1 MKAIFKKIIVEII
14 SFESR
19 IVLKKY
25 KPFIIA
31 VTGSVGKTS
40 TKDAIY
46 TALSTTYKVRKS
58 EKSFNSELGVP
69 LTILGCPNGWSSF
82 FVWIKNILHGLEL
95 IVFAN
100 DYPKYLI
107 LEIGADRP
115 GDIRDITSW
124 LHPDISVVTR
134 VGKVAAHVEYFSSP
148 EELAKEKAYLAKG
161 LKKDGILILSSDD
174 EIVKGITSEQAKETI
189 HFGLNTNAK
198 DIHLA
203 YENGK
208 VVGMSMNLIIE
219 GEEKNI
225 QTRGVVGTHHVYP
238 IIVAAIVAKKVGVPL
253 DAVVKAFESHVP
265 PRGRMNV
272 LKGKNNITL
281 LDDTYNSSP
290 DAVYSALET
299 LKEIQG
305 NRRVAILG
313 DMLELGKYAVEA
325 HAQVGEAARQSAQ
338 LVISVGLRSRGMNAQ
353 HHFNTSIEAAEK
365 VPALLR
371 DGDIVLVKGSQG
383 IRMERI
389 VKVLLDPSID
399 SANVLVRQEKEW
411 MHR

>member
-19 IVLKKY
+19 LVLKKY

-46 TALSTTYKVRKS
+46 TALSSTYNVRKS

-69 LTILGCPNGWSSF
+69 LTILGCPNGWSSLII
-82 FVWIKNILHGLEL
+82 WLKNIFHGIEL
-95 IVFAN
+95 IIFN
-100 DYPKYLI
+100 NEYPKYLI
-107 LEIGADRP
+107 LEVGADRP
-115 GDIRDITSW
+115 GDIKNLTDW
-124 LHPDISVVTR
+124 LHPDISIITR
-134 VGKVAAHVEYFSSP
+134 IGKVSAHVEYFTNP
-148 EELAKEKAYLAKG
+148 EELLKEKSYLAKG
-161 LKKDGILILSSDD
+161 LKKGGILVLSSDD
-174 EIVKGITSEQAKETI
+174 EIVSSIKTDQAGEII
-189 HFGLNTNAK
+189 HFGLDTNAK
-198 DIHLA
+198 NITFA
-203 YENGK
+203 YDNEK
-208 VVGMSMNLIIE
+208 VIGMSMTIVVD
-219 GEEKNI
+219 GQEKMI
-225 QTRGVVGTHHVYP
+225 QTKGVVGTHHVYP
-238 IIVAAIVAKKVGVPL
+238 LIVAAIVAKKVGIGL
-253 DAVVKAFESHVP
+253 ETSIKALETHIS

-272 LKGKNNITL
+272 LKGKNNITI

-290 DAVYSALET
+290 DAVYSALQT
-299 LKEIQG
+299 LKEI
-305 NRRVAILG
+305 NAKRKVAILG

-325 HAQVGEAARQSAQ
+325 HVKVGEIAKQSAV
-338 LVISVGLRSRGMNAQ
+338 LVISVGLRSRGMNAH

-411 MHR
+411 LNR

>member
-1 MKAIFKKIIVEII
+1 MKSILKKIIVEIV

-19 IVLKKY
+19 LVLKKY

-46 TALSTTYKVRKS
+46 TALSSTYNVRKS

-69 LTILGCPNGWSSF
+69 LTILGCPNGWSSLV
-82 FVWIKNILHGLEL
+82 VWMKNILHGLEL
-95 IVFAN
+95 IVFTN
-100 DYPKYLI
+100 PYPKYLI

-115 GDIRDITSW
+115 GDIRAITSW
-124 LHPDISVVTR
+124 IHPDISIITR
-134 VGKVAAHVEYFSSP
+134 VGKVAAHVEYFPNP

-161 LKKDGILILSSDD
+161 LKKDGILILSADD
-174 EIVKGITSEQAKETI
+174 EIVSKITAEQAKETI
-189 HFGLNTNAK
+189 YFGLATNAK
-198 DIHLA
+198 NISSELT
-203 YENGK
+203 
-208 VVGMSMNLIIE
+208 GMSMTLVID
-219 GEEKNI
+219 GEEKAI
-225 QTRGVVGTHHVYP
+225 RTKGVVGTHHVYP
-238 IIVAAIVAKKVGVPL
+238 LIVAAIVAKKVGIPL
-253 DAVVKAFESHVP
+253 DTVVTSLESHIS

-272 LKGKNNITL
+272 LKGKNNITII
-281 LDDTYNSSP
+281 DDTYNSSP

-305 NRRVAILG
+305 SRKVAILG
-313 DMLELGKYAVEA
+313 DMLELGKYAVEEHRKLGDIA
-325 HAQVGEAARQSAQ
+325 KQNAD
-338 LVISVGLRSRGMNAQ
+338 LLISVGLRARGMNAQ

-371 DGDIVLVKGSQG
+371 EGDIVLIKGSQG
-383 IRMERI
+383 IRMERV
-389 VKVLLDPSID
+389 VKALLDPSLD

-411 MHR
+411 LSR

>member
-1 MKAIFKKIIVEII
+1 MKSILKKIIVEIV

-19 IVLKKY
+19 LVLKKY

-46 TALSTTYKVRKS
+46 TALSSTYNVRKS

-69 LTILGCPNGWSSF
+69 LTILGCPNGWSSLV
-82 FVWIKNILHGLEL
+82 VWMKNILHGLEL
-95 IVFAN
+95 IIFTN
-100 DYPKYLI
+100 PYPKYLI

-115 GDIRDITSW
+115 GDIQQITSW
-124 LHPDISVVTR
+124 LRPDISVITK
-134 VGKVAAHVEYFSSP
+134 VGKVAAHVEYFPNP
-148 EELAKEKAYLAKG
+148 EALAKEKAYLAKG
-161 LKKDGILILSSDD
+161 LKKDGILILSADD
-174 EIVKGITSEQAKETI
+174 EIVSKITAEQAKETI
-189 HFGLNTNAK
+189 HFGLALNAK
-198 DIHLA
+198 NISSSLT
-203 YENGK
+203 
-208 VVGMSMNLIIE
+208 GMSMTLVIE
-219 GEEKNI
+219 GEEKTI
-225 QTRGVVGTHHVYP
+225 QTKGVVGTHHVYP
-238 IIVAAIVAKKVGVPL
+238 VIVAAIVAKKMGIPL
-253 DAVVKAFESHVP
+253 DTIVKSLESHVS

-272 LKGKNNITL
+272 LKGKNNITII
-281 LDDTYNSSP
+281 DDTYNSSP

-299 LKEIQG
+299 LKELQG
-305 NRRVAILG
+305 ARKVAILG

-325 HAQVGEAARQSAQ
+325 HVKVGEAARQSAN

-383 IRMERI
+383 IRMERV
-389 VKVLLDPSID
+389 VKALLDPSLNPKD
-399 SANVLVRQEKEW
+399 YLVRQEPEW
-411 MHR
+411 LSR

>member
-1 MKAIFKKIIVEII
+1 MKSILKKIIVEII
-14 SFESR
+14 SFEAR
-19 IVLKKY
+19 LVLKKY

-46 TALSTTYKVRKS
+46 TALSSTYKVRKS

-69 LTILGCPNGWSSF
+69 LTILGCPNGWSSL
-82 FVWIKNILHGLEL
+82 VIWCKNIFHGIEL
-95 IVFAN
+95 IVFTN
-100 DYPKYLI
+100 EYPKYLI
-107 LEIGADRP
+107 LEVGADRP
-115 GDIRDITSW
+115 GDIKNLTAW
-124 LHPDISVVTR
+124 LHPDISIITR
-134 VGKVAAHVEYFSSP
+134 VGKVSAHVEYFKDP

-161 LKKDGILILSSDD
+161 LKKGGVLILSSDD
-174 EIVKGITSEQAKETI
+174 EIVKAITSEQAKETI
-189 HFGLNTNAK
+189 HFGLTTNAK
-198 DIHLA
+198 NISSDLT
-203 YENGK
+203 
-208 VVGMSMNLIIE
+208 GMTMTLVID
-219 GEEKNI
+219 GEEKTI
-225 QTRGVVGTHHVYP
+225 RTRGVVGTHHVYP
-238 IIVAAIVAKKVGVPL
+238 LIVAAIVAKKVGIPL
-253 DAVVKAFESHVP
+253 DTAIKSLESHVS

-272 LKGKNNITL
+272 LKGRNNMTL

-290 DAVYSALET
+290 DAVYSALQT
-299 LKEIQG
+299 LKELQG
-305 NRRVAILG
+305 TRKVAILG

-325 HAQVGEAARQSAQ
+325 HSKVGEVARQSSQ
-338 LVISVGLRSRGMNAQ
+338 LLISVGLRSRGMNAQ

-389 VKVLLDPSID
+389 VKVLLDPSLD

-411 MHR
+411 LNR

>member
-14 SFESR
+14 SLESR
-19 IVLKKY
+19 LVLKKY

-58 EKSFNSELGVP
+58 EKSFNSEFGVP
-69 LTILGCPNGWSSF
+69 LTILGCPNGWSSL
-82 FVWIKNILHGLEL
+82 FVWTKNILHGLEL
-95 IVFAN
+95 IIFAN

-115 GDIRDITSW
+115 GDIRDVTSW
-124 LHPDISVVTR
+124 IHPDISVITR

-189 HFGLNTNAK
+189 HFGLNSNAK
-198 DIHLA
+198 DIHIA

-238 IIVAAIVAKKVGVPL
+238 IIVAAIVAKKIGISL

-305 NRRVAILG
+305 SRKVAILG

-325 HAQVGEAARQSAQ
+325 HAQVGAVARQSAN
-338 LVISVGLRSRGMNAQ
+338 LLISVGLRSRGMNAQ

-371 DGDIVLVKGSQG
+371 DGDVVLVKGSQG

-389 VKVLLDPSID
+389 VKVLLDPGID

-411 MHR
+411 LNR

>member
-1 MKAIFKKIIVEII
+1 MKSILKKIIVEII
-14 SFESR
+14 SFESQL
-19 IVLKKY
+19 VLKKY

-46 TALSTTYKVRKS
+46 TALSSTHKVRKS

-69 LTILGCPNGWSSF
+69 LTILGCPNGWSSLII
-82 FVWIKNILHGLEL
+82 WLKNILHGLEL
-95 IVFAN
+95 IVFN
-100 DYPKYLI
+100 NVYPEYLI
-107 LEIGADRP
+107 LEVGADRP
-115 GDIRDITSW
+115 NDIKNLTAW
-124 LHPDISVVTR
+124 LRPDISIITR
-134 VGKVAAHVEYFSSP
+134 VGKVAAHVEYFKDP
-148 EELAKEKAYLAKG
+148 EELAKEKAYLAKR

-174 EIVKGITSEQAKETI
+174 EIVKGITSDQAKETI

-198 DIHLA
+198 NISLA
-203 YENGK
+203 YENGR
-208 VVGMSMNLIIE
+208 VTGMSMTLVID

-225 QTRGVVGTHHVYP
+225 QTKGVVGTHHVYP
-238 IIVAAIVAKKVGVPL
+238 LIVAAIVAKKVGISL
-253 DAVVKAFESHVP
+253 DTVVKALESHIP

-272 LKGKNNITL
+272 LKGKNNMTL

-290 DAVYSALET
+290 DAVYSALQT
-299 LKEIQG
+299 LKDIQG
-305 NRRVAILG
+305 PRKVAILG

-325 HAQVGEAARQSAQ
+325 HAKVGEVARQSANF
-338 LVISVGLRSRGMNAQ
+338 VISVGLRSRGMNAQ

-411 MHR
+411 LNR

>member
-1 MKAIFKKIIVEII
+1 MKSILKKIIVEIV

-19 IVLKKY
+19 LVLKKY

-46 TALSTTYKVRKS
+46 TALSSTYNVRKS

-69 LTILGCPNGWSSF
+69 LTILGCPNGWSSLV
-82 FVWIKNILHGLEL
+82 VWMKNILHGLEL
-95 IVFAN
+95 IIFTN
-100 DYPKYLI
+100 PYPKYLI

-115 GDIRDITSW
+115 GDIQQITSW
-124 LHPDISVVTR
+124 LRPDISVITK
-134 VGKVAAHVEYFSSP
+134 VGKVAAHVEYFPNP
-148 EELAKEKAYLAKG
+148 EALAKEKAYLAKG
-161 LKKDGILILSSDD
+161 LKKDGILILSADD
-174 EIVKGITSEQAKETI
+174 EIVSKITAEQAKETI
-189 HFGLNTNAK
+189 HFGLALNAK
-198 DIHLA
+198 NISSSLM
-203 YENGK
+203 
-208 VVGMSMNLIIE
+208 GMSMTLVIE
-219 GEEKNI
+219 GEEKTI
-225 QTRGVVGTHHVYP
+225 QTKGVVGTHHVYP
-238 IIVAAIVAKKVGVPL
+238 VIVAAIVAKKMGIPL
-253 DAVVKAFESHVP
+253 DTIVKSLESHIS

-272 LKGKNNITL
+272 LKGKNNITI

-299 LKEIQG
+299 LKELQG
-305 NRRVAILG
+305 ARKVAILG

-325 HAQVGEAARQSAQ
+325 HVKVGEAARQSAN

-383 IRMERI
+383 IRMERV
-389 VKVLLDPSID
+389 VKALLDPSLNPKD
-399 SANVLVRQEKEW
+399 YLVRQEPEW
-411 MHR
+411 LSR

>member
-1 MKAIFKKIIVEII
+1 MKSILKKIIVEIV

-19 IVLKKY
+19 LVLKKY

-46 TALSTTYKVRKS
+46 TALSSTYNVRKS

-69 LTILGCPNGWSSF
+69 LTILGCPNGWSSLV
-82 FVWIKNILHGLEL
+82 VWMKNILHGLEL
-95 IVFAN
+95 IIFTN
-100 DYPKYLI
+100 PYPKYLI

-115 GDIRDITSW
+115 GDIQQITSW
-124 LHPDISVVTR
+124 LRPDISVITK
-134 VGKVAAHVEYFSSP
+134 VGKVAAHVEYFPNP
-148 EELAKEKAYLAKG
+148 EALAKEKAYLAKG
-161 LKKDGILILSSDD
+161 LKKDGILILSADD
-174 EIVKGITSEQAKETI
+174 EIVSKITAEQAKETI
-189 HFGLNTNAK
+189 HFGLALNAK
-198 DIHLA
+198 NISSSLT
-203 YENGK
+203 
-208 VVGMSMNLIIE
+208 GMSMTLVIE
-219 GEEKNI
+219 GEEKTI
-225 QTRGVVGTHHVYP
+225 QTKGVVGTHHVYP
-238 IIVAAIVAKKVGVPL
+238 VIVAAIVAKKMGIPL
-253 DAVVKAFESHVP
+253 DTIVKSLESHIS

-272 LKGKNNITL
+272 LKGKNNITI

-299 LKEIQG
+299 LKELQG
-305 NRRVAILG
+305 ARKVAILG

-325 HAQVGEAARQSAQ
+325 HVKVGEAARQSAN

-383 IRMERI
+383 IRMERV
-389 VKVLLDPSID
+389 VKALLDPSLNPKD
-399 SANVLVRQEKEW
+399 YLVRQEPEW
-411 MHR
+411 LSR

>member
-1 MKAIFKKIIVEII
+1 MKSILKKIIVEII

-19 IVLKKY
+19 LVLKKY
-25 KPFIIA
+25 KPFVIA

-46 TALSTTYKVRKS
+46 TALSSTYKVRKS

-69 LTILGCPNGWSSF
+69 LTILGCPNGWSSLIA
-82 FVWIKNILHGLEL
+82 WCKNIFHGIEL
-95 IVFAN
+95 IIFTN

-107 LEIGADRP
+107 LEVGADRP
-115 GDIRDITSW
+115 GDIKNLTSW
-124 LHPDISVVTR
+124 LSPDISIITR
-134 VGKVAAHVEYFSSP
+134 VGKVAAHVEYFKDP
-148 EELAKEKAYLAKG
+148 EELAKEKAYLAKR

-174 EIVKGITSEQAKETI
+174 EIVKAITSEQAKETI

-198 DIHLA
+198 NISSDLT
-203 YENGK
+203 
-208 VVGMSMNLIIE
+208 GMTMTLVID
-219 GEEKNI
+219 GEEKTI
-225 QTRGVVGTHHVYP
+225 RTRGVVGTHHVYP
-238 IIVAAIVAKKVGVPL
+238 LIVAAIVAKKVGIPF
-253 DAVVKAFESHVP
+253 DTIVKSLESHIS

-272 LKGKNNITL
+272 LKGKNNITII
-281 LDDTYNSSP
+281 DDTYNSSP
-290 DAVYSALET
+290 DAVYSALQT
-299 LKEIQG
+299 LKELPG
-305 NRRVAILG
+305 TRKVAILG

-325 HAQVGEAARQSAQ
+325 HAKVGGVARQSAN
-338 LVISVGLRSRGMNAQ
+338 VTISVGLRSRGMNAQ

-389 VKVLLDPSID
+389 VKVLLDPSLD
-399 SANVLVRQEKEW
+399 PKDHLVRQEAEW
-411 MHR
+411 LSR

>member
-95 IVFAN
+95 IVFEN
-100 DYPKYLI
+100 DYPEYLI

-253 DAVVKAFESHVP
+253 DTVVKAFESHVP